1 MKYTKQRNV
10 IVPMN

>member
-1 MKYTKQRNV
+1 MKYIKQRNV